1 MSIALTHLSS
11 SGPGL
16 PSAEVAFHPRRFLIR
31 GPSETGKSYIRDCLW
46 YLLGGDKV
54 PKFFPLT
61 EGYQEFRLR
70 FQDTETEYEV
80 RRALSGGTAAV
91 YSRPLGAADELAFQS
106 VDREVGELLV
116 ELSGA
121 AGKQTLRSTSEKGPV
136 TGDDVRHWALLSQ
149 TAILSEE
156 PTSGSGFG
164 VPKRIASFNLF
175 LSGNDDA
182 AIQLRKSSA
191 EVERIK
197 GQLGSAEDALKRVQA
212 GLPSNATRSDVAGAL
227 ARVDE
232 TLSAMTSHYE
242 ARASNLRELRA
253 QIAEATDRLMAAS
266 SSRDHSASMVER
278 FELLAQKYSSD
289 LERLGAT
296 AEGVAFFQELPE
308 SACPLC
314 GTPVERQLDP
324 RDLQPGAPRRY
335 REALAA
341 EGEKIRSLRRGLLL
355 ALQHERVRHQGFV
368 RVAEGLTSELVGLQ
382 SREKVVLAGTRV
394 EFTADPKTL
403 AVRRSELSSQLAVFD
418 EMDRLKSEIERLKT
432 AKVRPRVQVNRD
444 SGTASRAVADLS
456 RGLLEVWG
464 FNDIVNISV
473 DAAQCDLVINDRPRL
488 SYGAGRRAL
497 YLAALTV
504 ALMQHALRSGHPH
517 LGAVVIDSPLKA
529 YADPKSEETKDVP
542 VSTVT
547 DKFYAWLSTYEGP
560 GQVVILE
567 NEAIRSETALLLR
580 PLEFTGVPGL
590 GRSGFYPDR
599 TATKVAPV
607 SDAEDDGSEGATG
620 SEPPAE

>member
-1 MSIALTHLSS
+1 MSIALKHLSS
-11 SGPGL
+11 IGPGL
-16 PSAEVAFHPRRFLIR
+16 PPAEVGFHPRRFLIR

-46 YLLGGDKV
+46 YLLGEDKV

-61 EGYQEFRLR
+61 DGYQELRLR
-70 FQDTETEYEV
+70 FQDESTEYEV
-80 RRALSGGTAAV
+80 RRALSGGSAAV
-91 YSRPLGAADELAFQS
+91 YGRPLGAADDLAFES
-106 VDREVGELLV
+106 VDRDVGELLV

-121 AGKQTLRSTSEKGPV
+121 AGRQTLRSTSEKGPV

-197 GQLGSAEDALKRVQA
+197 GQLGSAEDALRRVQA
-212 GLPSNATRSDVAGAL
+212 GLPSDATRSDVAGAL

-232 TLSAMTSHYE
+232 TLSAMTSHYD

-253 QIAEATDRLMAAS
+253 QIAQATDKLMAAS

-278 FELLAQKYSSD
+278 FKLLAQKYSSD

-324 RDLQPGAPRRY
+324 RDLQPSAPRRY

-341 EGEKIRSLRRGLLL
+341 EGEKIRALRRGLLS
-355 ALQHERVRHQGFV
+355 ALEHESARHQEFL
-368 RVAEGLTSELVGLQ
+368 RVAKRFTSELIGLQ
-382 SREKVVLAGTRV
+382 KREAVVLSGAKV
-394 EFTADPKTL
+394 EFTADPKSL
-403 AVRRSELSSQLAVFD
+403 AVRRSELSAQLAIFD
-418 EMDRLKSEIERLKT
+418 EMDRLTVEIERLKT
-432 AKVRPRVQVNRD
+432 AKVRPRVQVSRD
-444 SGTASRAVADLS
+444 SGTSSRAVADLS

-473 DAAQCDLVINDRPRL
+473 DAVQCDLFINDRPRL
-488 SYGAGRRAL
+488 SYGAGKRAL

-517 LGAVVIDSPLKA
+517 LGTVVIDSPLKA
-529 YADPKSEETKDVP
+529 YADPKSDENKDVP
-542 VSTVT
+542 VATVT
-547 DKFYAWLSTYEGP
+547 DKFYAWLSTYDGP

-567 NEAIRSETALLLR
+567 NEAIRSDTALHLR
-580 PLEFTGVPGL
+580 PIEFTGVKGL
-590 GRSGFYPDR
+590 GRSGFYPDSA
-599 TATKVAPV
+599 ATQMGPIV
-607 SDAEDDGSEGATG
+607 GATNDG
-620 SEPPAE
+620 EEDASGPEPQVE